1 MDCANQHQS
10 IDISDLSDLL
20 YDLVDIHVEESTNLA
35 LGRVLQCIFTLVRN
49 KNVNLGQKVFE
60 KLIAAMLAASNVN
73 GQSNSSKEYRQF
85 VANVLACLQ
94 LQVRTFPSK
103 ESNMLLQHLWSLSL
117 NTEKLHPLAPQILF
131 TLFDDFN
138 RNLGL
143 KECPQLL
150 KVIQQLISSNKNKER
165 QVAFFL
171 MHKLKE
177 TFELNI
183 VAEAIMCS
191 KMQWSDY
198 TAALEH
204 LEEQQMPL
212 NLITFLE
219 NTKSVHDFF
228 PWLRILYL
236 RLLQSENVS
245 VLYETVKY
253 IINQFNVSHLTDWNI
268 LEEFLRA
275 TNRTQLYNVDDDNRS
290 YPFFKNFVSKS
301 TLEILVEALA
311 SVTWEWHSLPLWEW
325 IGSIPSEKVGQLPY
339 ISKETL
345 LKLASRIRGME
356 KSELQYMAQGL
367 ITNRFESSLDNMS
380 LGDYLLFI
388 ETMYSRAIEYY
399 SDHDRLKRKIL
410 NCDKIEAEITHFT
423 KARLAI
429 IFNLKTPT
437 FLYCDF
443 LMVFMDKLRTLSKV
457 HHGWLRFFLMPCIKH
472 YGILVFYSNVYGVET
487 SLINRRKDLKKLQQH
502 LLEKLLCET
511 DEEKSLT
518 LELSVDLFVTN
529 QIKDWN
535 EIEKLQLK
543 PLELLEQGGKLTFKH
558 LCYLL
563 GTTHER
569 LKDENVLPAVVALLK
584 KFPCSNTARNIG
596 TYAAKHLT
604 PEEQNRLSLD
614 IIENHFH
621 GNNGEQF
628 ITSVDLQSDHVYG
641 HKGVVV
647 GILDSKVKVPLRQVI
662 QGIIHCST
670 LSEDAWIEANY
681 LVFYGFGSVSSL
693 FMSYTFEQ
701 PESFVNEIV
710 KELLYMNMKL
720 SESHS
725 NYLRNSKEHRVKFCI
740 ALALMYLGPK
750 YECSD
755 MLWSALY
762 SKNDQFNI
770 ILMYEVIVAE
780 SLRNADTLIE
790 RLQSLVTLEPNQQL
804 SLLSVTN
811 IFLKLKWNTLK
822 DYQIQKIIEIFLML
836 AIQEISQVRQ
846 FAKMILCKITE
857 ICKDK
862 G

>member
-584 KFPCSNTARNIG
+584 KFPCSNT
-596 TYAAKHLT
+596 
-604 PEEQNRLSLD
+604 
-614 IIENHFH
+614 
-621 GNNGEQF
+621 
-628 ITSVDLQSDHVYG
+628 
-641 HKGVVV
+641 
-647 GILDSKVKVPLRQVI
+647 
-662 QGIIHCST
+662 
-670 LSEDAWIEANY
+670 IEANY